1 MKKTSVTKYKRK
13 HRWNITTQNQ
23 GFCKDVDLQISQAS
37 RNKELR
43 VSHNVFSSSPRFF
56 QNFASRLRTSTL
68 KLDLGSWWWPKS
80 VLLQTKWICFCWDQ
94 LENSSSPLETIL
106 DKPIKKFEKVVS
118 GRDLHGVTSRKR
130 WEDCYIFSLW
140 GNGQEIVRKRLNY
153 PKFVKNCSFFT
164 ISQRIAVRKT
174 TELLEV
180 QNMSKGG
187 WKTTSVTQYKRTHR
201 WNATS

>member
-1 MKKTSVTKYKRK
+1 MFRGGWRKTSVTKYKRT
-13 HRWNITTQNQ
+13 HRWNTTSWSQE
-23 GFCKDVDLQISQAS
+23 FWKDVDFQDSQAS
-37 RNKELR
+37 RNNELQD
-43 VSHNVFSSSPRFF
+43 SHNVFNNFF
-56 QNFASRLRTSTL
+56 PGFSKILPLDWENRLWSWTSVAGNGQTWYFCKKML
-68 KLDLGSWWWPKS
+68 E
-80 VLLQTKWICFCWDQ
+80 LLLRPVGELIFSFK
-94 LENSSSPLETIL
+94 NYPGL
-106 DKPIKKFEKVVS
+106 DKPLKQFEKVVS

-153 PKFVKNCSFFT
+153 PKFVKNCSLFT

-187 WKTTSVTQYKRTHR
+187 WKKQ
-201 WNATS
+201 A